1 VEDLVGEPDGLISG
15 SLDRLWNSFEEL
27 ANNPAGLGVRNIA
40 VQELRNTTESI
51 SRVGRGFK
59 ELRGRIND
67 DVVRLVGEV
76 NRLTAEVAD
85 VNGQIINRRGTEA
98 PNSLLDK
105 RDAILDSLAELVGS
119 TTTFEGDRATIRI
132 GGVQAVGVTGARLLE
147 VDSATNTLS
156 IGGQVLSAGGELGA
170 KNWFANDE
178 LLEFHGD
185 FDRWALEVAAALN
198 AIHTIGWVDST
209 AAGDLLV
216 NFNANDA
223 GATIGINMTGP
234 RRWGVSDTPG
244 PPFPAASGLGAQR
257 LADLRTANRGLGFS
271 ATLGDALKIF
281 ALGLA
286 NDTAE
291 AARVHEVQE
300 EVTMALDLQRSSEI
314 GVQLDEEMIDL
325 ITYQRAYQAPGRVV
339 TATDELLDT
348 LINRTGVVGR

>member
-1 VEDLVGEPDGLISG
+1 
-15 SLDRLWNSFEEL
+15 
-27 ANNPAGLGVRNIA
+27 
-40 VQELRNTTESI
+40 
-51 SRVGRGFK
+51 
-59 ELRGRIND
+59 
-67 DVVRLVGEV
+67 
-76 NRLTAEVAD
+76 
-85 VNGQIINRRGTEA
+85 
-98 PNSLLDK
+98 
-105 RDAILDSLAELVGS
+105 
-119 TTTFEGDRATIRI
+119 
-132 GGVQAVGVTGARLLE
+132 
-147 VDSATNTLS
+147 
-156 IGGQVLSAGGELGA
+156 
-170 KNWFANDE
+170 
-178 LLEFHGD
+178 
-185 FDRWALEVAAALN
+185 
-198 AIHTIGWVDST
+198 VDST